1 VHSEINFLETAV
13 RKAQDK
19 NPYVSL
25 LHDEPQDQERE
36 GDVNT
41 STLAAVV
48 KNVAPGDGATIET
61 EETEETDETEKTVE
75 GRVHSN
81 MVSFDTHTRTK
92 LTIVLLDIASV
103 HGEKEI
109 MMETALQKQKV

>member
-13 RKAQDK
+13 RKAQDI

-41 STLAAVV
+41 SALAAVV
-48 KNVAPGDGATIET
+48 KNVARGDGDTIET
-61 EETEETDETEKTVE
+61 EETNETEKTVE
-75 GRVHSN
+75 CRVHSN
-81 MVSFDTHTRTK
+81 MVSFIPI
-92 LTIVLLDIASV
+92 L
-103 HGEKEI
+103 E
-109 MMETALQKQKV
+109 QN